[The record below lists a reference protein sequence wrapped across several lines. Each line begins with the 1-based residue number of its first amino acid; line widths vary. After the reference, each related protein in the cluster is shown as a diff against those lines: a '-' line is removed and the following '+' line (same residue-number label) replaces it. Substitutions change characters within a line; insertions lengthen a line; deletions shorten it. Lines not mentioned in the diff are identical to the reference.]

1 MSENNFLIN
10 ITTFEFIQA
19 KTNNKAEMKLEQE
32 KIGKVFFTFLNS
44 CFPMSDSHK
53 TSYLLLIFFLT
64 TKKDYSFPECFYHIP
79 KL

>member
-32 KIGKVFFTFLNS
+32 KIGKVFFCLFKFMFSNVG
-44 CFPMSDSHK
+44 FP
-53 TSYLLLIFFLT
+53 
-64 TKKDYSFPECFYHIP
+64 
-79 KL
+79 